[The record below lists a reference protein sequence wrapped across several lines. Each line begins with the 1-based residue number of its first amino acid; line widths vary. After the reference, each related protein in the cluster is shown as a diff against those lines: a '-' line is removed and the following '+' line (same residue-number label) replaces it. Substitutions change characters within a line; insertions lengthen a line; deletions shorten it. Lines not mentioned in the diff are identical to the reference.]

1 MDEDEYIRIAVVT
14 GAHGLKGR
22 LKIRIIS
29 DIYDRFRP
37 GSAVYCGQGDSREK
51 HVIEKYV
58 IEEFALQRGN
68 NALLVLAGIGD
79 RSAAESI
86 RGCELYI
93 TSAEAERT
101 RSNLEPDTYYY
112 RDLIGC
118 EARIRGK
125 RFGTVTRILEAGAG
139 EVLVV
144 SDEREREHLIP
155 FVESMVDTSAIG
167 MRVLEIAPI
176 EGLLDI

>member
-1 MDEDEYIRIAVVT
+1 MDDDEYIRIAVIT

-37 GSAVYCGQGDSREK
+37 GSLIYCGKDNSHETYLHK
-51 HVIEKYV
+51 KYV
-58 IEEFALQRGN
+58 IEEFVLQRGN
-68 NALLVLAGIGD
+68 NALLLLAGIGD
-79 RSAAESI
+79 RGAAESI

-93 TSAEAERT
+93 TGAEAERT
-101 RSNLEPDTYYY
+101 RSYLEPDTYYY

-118 EARIRGK
+118 EARISGK

-144 SDEREREHLIP
+144 TDDGEKEHLIP

>member
-1 MDEDEYIRIAVVT
+1 MDDDEYIRIAVVI

-37 GSAVYCGQGDSREK
+37 GSLVYCGRGDL
-51 HVIEKYV
+51 HEKYV

-68 NALLVLAGIGD
+68 NALMLLAGIGD

-93 TSAEAERT
+93 TGAEAERT
-101 RSNLEPDTYYY
+101 RSNLEPDTFYY

-144 SDEREREHLIP
+144 SDEREKEHLIP